1 MKGETNDS
9 RTFCRIVR
17 KTPKRCTGR
26 GDTRNTQACAR
37 APRHSG
43 AIALR
48 FSATLIGLAV
58 LVGAVPA
65 QAQES
70 IWSGT
75 LNVSDLQL
83 GFGVGCNNL
92 SPPNSDKCSNSS
104 RLSDDDFTDN
114 GTYSMTRISLKS
126 TGDLTIHI
134 QPRLPARLKGLSL
147 QVGETAFRLRS
158 ADTITDVSTVSQR
171 VWNDTGL
178 SWSAGD
184 SVSLKLT
191 IPSPTGASIISTPR
205 FDNTYLRGEHI
216 EVAVDFSEAVAVSTV
231 LGSPQLFLALGDDPA
246 NYAERPA
253 TYHDGSGTLR
263 LVFRYAV
270 QREVRDTTG
279 INLSSNPLRLNGGAI
294 LVGPTHVRRRLPDW
308 ALLWPAQYID
318 GTVAYP
324 TGASIIST
332 PRFLNS
338 YIRGEHIDVAVYFN
352 AAVTVTG
359 SPQLFLA
366 LGDDV
371 DFLAERPAA
380 YHSGSGTSRLVFRY
394 SVQNGVRDTTGI
406 SLYRNPLRLNDGK
419 IREGATDAK
428 ITTLPDRL
436 VMMPTQNVN
445 GARTDTACAL
455 PDLTRKRQVWTG
467 TVTVGESGRH
477 HGYGDAD
484 SFGAL
489 DDTTYRIGS
498 TDYEVENTYVNAGE
512 VGVAN
517 DSFLQF
523 GLKTD
528 LSSEHRAALT
538 LYVCNAAYTLSS
550 AGRHPE
556 TLGVRYAWGGTSLDW
571 SSDATRTLYLAVRR
585 NIAASGKP
593 AISGTAMVGSLL
605 TAARGTIADAD
616 GVPAESTFTY
626 QWIRVDGSSESDISS
641 ATSSTYTLA
650 AADAGKKFRVRVSFT
665 DALGSEEV
673 RTSNVYPPS
682 VPGAPRNLEVSAGDG
697 EAVLTWTAPAS
708 DGGAAIARYQY
719 RYSEGTI
726 VSSSASWA
734 NVPDGLDAGA
744 RLGDERGVTV
754 PGLGNGTGYAFE
766 VRAVNG
772 AGFGAW
778 AGPVTATPAATACA
792 APSYGKR
799 RKIWTGTV
807 TVAPSTPLP
816 DHTLLGYA
824 FAFGF
829 GSLDDT
835 SFSIGST
842 RFEVEDVLVYTA
854 AASAERAGDL
864 QLRLNELP
872 HAKGTGE
879 PLTARGAGQAA
890 ALTVHVCGTAYALS
904 SADTPTEAPYF
915 LWDAGL
921 DWTSVDTRTLH
932 LSLPPNH
939 ASTGRPTVSGPTMVG
954 GTLMAATS
962 GIADTDGLPSS
973 FAYQWI
979 RVDADGTSNPT
990 DITGAT
996 SSAYTL
1002 AAADSGKK
1010 VQVKVS
1016 FMDVLGGEETRTSEA
1031 YPSATTVSMAVVPG
1045 APARLKASAG
1055 NGQVV
1060 LTWTAPAA
1068 TGGPPITGYQYRS
1081 ATGTTVPSST
1091 VWLAVPDSDDA
1102 GASTADERGVT
1113 VTGLANGTGYA
1124 FEVRAENSA
1133 GGGAKAG
1140 PVSATAS
1147 ATSCAAPNFG
1157 ARRNIWT
1164 GNLSVGPII
1173 SGGITTGYGFGK
1185 GRGGLDDKTFSIGSN
1200 NHEIDL
1206 LGVGS
1211 SGTEV
1216 GDVVFG
1222 LKDADLTTAETA
1234 ALRLHVCDTAY
1245 DFSAATLVSS
1255 RHDYVWADDLDWS
1268 SLSGR
1273 TLSVSLPAND
1283 GATGKP
1289 AISGTAEVGEMLTA
1303 ATTTLADTDGL
1314 PTTFSY
1320 QWVRVDGLDETDIS
1334 GATGSTYTVAAADR
1348 GRKIKVKVSFTDDL
1362 NGQETRTSDAY
1373 PASGTV
1379 PGLPTVSIAPVYA
1392 KGSTYVAYPVFRV
1405 AISAVQTSAVT
1416 VNLTIDQNAM
1426 YLSSTTQTIT
1436 IPANQTSATGKFRSS
1451 YGGTTSGGLIATV
1464 AAGTGYVPEA
1474 APEDAATVEMVAK
1487 GNAGALSFFWAAAA
1501 YSVDE
1506 GDAVAVVVRL
1516 RTAEGVP
1523 RPRESFHVSA
1533 VLTQELTDEADMAAQ
1548 GALLTGAGGDYAHT
1562 SERGDRFT
1570 PNDWSAD
1577 GVVFTASRTYTV
1589 PTTEDSAYEG
1599 DERFK
1604 ITLSR
1609 AAGAVGSVGTPADTI
1624 VTIVD
1629 DDTVEVTGVAV
1640 TSSPSSRSTYGAGE
1654 TISFTATFSE
1664 KVTVMGTPQFAFSL
1678 GGGVTRQADYASG
1691 SDSTELV
1698 FSYTVAAGDND
1709 PDGVSWAADALSLN
1723 GGTVKFTTTVPAN
1736 AVDATLTHAA
1746 GDAQSGHKVDTAP
1759 ALSSAMVN
1767 GTTLT
1772 LTFGEALDT
1781 ASVPAPSAFTVKV
1794 DGSAASLA
1802 SGGAV
1807 EVSGSTVTLTLAAPV
1822 AASATAT
1829 VSYTAPLSN
1838 PLQDVG
1844 GTDAVAFSDQT
1855 VSNGTDN
1862 VAPVFTNDAE
1872 TRSFTETVGDG
1883 TVTAAVDVGAAV
1895 TATDTNNDTLA
1906 YSLEGTDASKF
1917 DIVEASGQVRT
1928 KVGRTY
1934 DREAKAS
1941 YSVTVKA
1948 SDGMDADTVAVTI
1961 DVDDATEVPAAP
1973 GAPSVAPTVGDATSL
1988 DASWSAPGNTGRP
2001 DITGYKLRYRQG
2013 SGAWT
2018 DHSHTGAGTS
2028 TTIAS
2033 LATDT
2038 TYEVQVRAVNADGD
2052 GGWSES
2058 GNGSTGTAV
2067 ATVPGAP
2074 AGFTATSGD
2083 TEATL
2088 SWAAPASDGGEAI
2101 THYRYRHAAG
2111 TTVPLGTAWIDVLDS
2126 GDAGASTADERRLAV
2141 TGLANGTAY
2150 AFELHAVNGVGEGPA
2165 ASATATPLENQMPSA
2180 VVDLRALTGDGM
2192 VTLTWAAA
2200 GRSGTGSHIACYEY
2214 RHAAGSTVPSGT
2226 PWQSV
2231 EAVRYPYVQVS
2242 GLDNGRR
2249 YAFEVRAVNAG
2260 GSEGPAV
2267 RLVAT
2272 PRAEAAKSLPTA
2284 PRALRAKGSLYERGV
2299 SELGQVTLS
2308 WEAPADLG
2316 NTLLV
2321 RYEYRYAEDGASLSS
2336 APWNH
2341 GPVSERTLTERTLAA
2356 GTSYTFELRAVTLVG
2371 VGPAATV
2378 GASTPRSQRLIL
2390 SVFTRGAAVEGQD
2403 LTIGVRRSGKPDP
2416 DEAVLAVVEIYD
2428 SALSRPTAKAVDI
2441 PTGVHEGTIEFPVPF
2456 DGERGAARELA
2467 VTLGPGTWKPERS
2480 YTVGTTPARATVQVR
2495 NMDPLL
2501 SVRDATVD
2509 EGPQAQL
2516 SFDVSLDRVAAQ
2528 AVTVDYATS
2537 DGTATSGAD
2546 YTATSGTLSFAAGE
2560 LAQTVSVRV
2569 LDDAHDERTETLTLT
2584 LVDATGAAIDDATA
2598 TGRIVNTDPMP
2609 KAWLARFGRTA
2620 SDHVIQAIE
2629 SRLHGDGSAPPQS
2642 HLTIGGRRVDAP
2654 FDRAGSATAVDV
2666 RPDTRDPRFAPRTP
2680 GARPYRL
2687 KAEAL
2692 GLAGGSHAGSGAA
2705 PHVGLAP
2712 GNGFAPE
2719 GGSAPRSGA
2728 GWLLAG
2734 LLGLSDLEGGL
2745 MDSSF
2750 LYASP
2755 ADGGDAPAW
2764 PGRWTVWGQI
2774 AETRF
2779 DGADG
2784 ALSVHGEVATATVG
2798 FDTGADRWLAG
2809 VAVSYSLGEGAY
2821 AQAQAGGGRVASS
2834 LASVSPFARFELS
2847 ERTSLWGVLGHG
2859 AGRLSLRP
2867 EGAGAAMEAELRN
2880 TMTAFGARSA
2890 LTARAGSAG
2899 RFDLSLVSDAR
2910 LTSTVSDTVA
2920 GLVGTTGETG
2930 RVRFLLEG
2938 AGSVPLATGGT
2949 LTPTLEAGLR
2959 YDSGDAET
2967 GAGVEFGAGLG
2978 YAAGRFALQVN
2989 ARGLVAHEDAGYEEW
3004 GVSGTARYRAARDGR
3019 GLSFDLG
3026 SAWGATQSGVEG
3038 LWNRQDASGLA
3049 RGAALDAAPRLK
3061 ANLGYGLHGP
3071 KGRALWV
3078 PYLGVEF
3085 GQGGSQA
3092 LQIGLKLSSGPN
3104 AEAGVEFGRQGGGAG
3119 GGAPERAVQLHWGLR
3134 W

>member
-1 MKGETNDS
+1 MIEL
-9 RTFCRIVR
+9 
-17 KTPKRCTGR
+17 
-26 GDTRNTQACAR
+26 
-37 APRHSG
+37 RHSG

-48 FSATLIGLAV
+48 LAAALIGLAV
-58 LVGAVPA
+58 LVGAAPA

-75 LNVSDLQL
+75 LTVSDLQL
-83 GFGVGCNNL
+83 DLGVGCHNL
-92 SPPNSDKCSNSS
+92 SPSNSEKCSNSS
-104 RLSDDDFTDN
+104 RLSDDDFSTGN
-114 GTYSMTRISLKS
+114 VIYSMTVISLKS
-126 TGDLTIHI
+126 TGVLAIRI
-134 QPRLPARLKGLSL
+134 QRGLPAHLRGLSL
-147 QVGETAFRLRS
+147 QVGDTAFKFRS
-158 ADTITDVSTVSQR
+158 ANTIVDQSTSLER
-171 VWNDTGL
+171 VWNNTGL

-191 IPSPTGASIISTPR
+191 VPSTTGASIISTPR

-231 LGSPQLFLALGDDPA
+231 SGTPQLFLALGDDPA
-246 NYAERPA
+246 NYAEQAAAYR
-253 TYHDGSGTLR
+253 HGSGTSQ

-279 INLSSNPLRLNGGAI
+279 INLYSNPLRTNGGAI
-294 LVGPTHVRRRLPDW
+294 LVGPTHVRRTLQDW
-308 ALLWPAQYID
+308 RLLWPAQYID

-338 YIRGEHIDVAVYFN
+338 YIRGEHIEVAVDFN
-352 AAVTVTG
+352 AKVTVTG
-359 SPQLFLA
+359 FPQLFLA
-366 LGDDV
+366 LGDEV
-371 DFLAERPAA
+371 DFLAVRPAA
-380 YHSGSGTSRLVFRY
+380 YHRGSGTARLVFRY
-394 SVQNGVRDTTGI
+394 AVQSDVGDTTGI
-406 SLYRNPLRLNDGK
+406 SLFRDPLRLNGGT
-419 IREGATDAK
+419 IREGATAAK
-428 ITTLPDRL
+428 ITALPDRL
-436 VMMPTQNVN
+436 DLMPTQNVN
-445 GARTDTACAL
+445 GARTDAACAA
-455 PDLTRKRQVWTG
+455 PDLRGKQQVWTG
-467 TVTVGESGRH
+467 TVTVGEFGRH

-489 DDTTYRIGS
+489 DNTTFRIGS
-498 TDYEVENTYVNAGE
+498 TDYEVEKAYVDAGE
-512 VGVAN
+512 GGVAD

-523 GLKTD
+523 GLETN

-556 TLGVRYAWGGTSLDW
+556 TPGVRYAWGRTSLDW
-571 SSDATRTLYLAVRR
+571 SGVATRTLYLALRR
-585 NIAASGKP
+585 NTAASGKP
-593 AISGTAMVGSLL
+593 AISGTATVGSML
-605 TAARGTIADAD
+605 TAGRGTIADAD

-626 QWIRVDGSSESDISS
+626 QWIRVDGSSESDISG
-641 ATSSTYTLA
+641 ATSSTYTLV
-650 AADAGKKFRVRVSFT
+650 AADAGKKFRVRVGFT
-665 DALGSEEV
+665 DALGGEEV

-682 VPGAPRNLEVSAGDG
+682 VPGAPRNLEVSAGDA

-719 RYSEGTI
+719 RYSAGTT
-726 VSSSASWA
+726 VSSSASSA
-734 NVPDGLDAGA
+734 NVPDGRDAGA

-754 PGLGNGTGYAFE
+754 TGLGNGTGYAFE

-792 APSYGKR
+792 APSFGNR

-872 HAKGTGE
+872 HPKGTGE

-939 ASTGRPTVSGPTMVG
+939 AATGRPTVSGPTMVG
-954 GTLMAATS
+954 GTLMATTA

-990 DITGAT
+990 DIVGAT

-1016 FMDVLGGEETRTSEA
+1016 FMDVLGGAETRTSEA

-1091 VWLAVPDSDDA
+1091 VWLAVPDSGDA
-1102 GASTADERGVT
+1102 GTSTADERGVT

-1133 GGGAKAG
+1133 GSGAKAG

-1147 ATSCAAPNFG
+1147 AMSCAVPNFG

-1173 SGGITTGYGFGK
+1173 SGGSTTGYGFGG
-1185 GRGGLDDKTFSIGSN
+1185 GRGSLDDKTFSIGSN

-1206 LGVGS
+1206 LGVAS
-1211 SGTEV
+1211 TGTEV

-1222 LKDADLTTAETA
+1222 LKGADLTTAETA

-1245 DFSAATLVSS
+1245 DFSAATLVGSP
-1255 RHDYVWADDLDWS
+1255 HDYVWADDLDWS
-1268 SLSGR
+1268 SVSDR
-1273 TLSVSLPAND
+1273 ALSVSLPANNA
-1283 GATGKP
+1283 ATGKP

-1303 ATTTLADTDGL
+1303 ATTALADTDGL
-1314 PTTFSY
+1314 PTTFGY
-1320 QWVRVDGLDETDIS
+1320 QWVRVDGSEEMGIS
-1334 GATGSTYTVAAADR
+1334 GATESTYTVAAADR
-1348 GRKIKVKVSFTDDL
+1348 GGKIKVKVSFTDDL
-1362 NGQETRTSDAY
+1362 SGREIRTSDAY

-1392 KGSTYVAYPVFRV
+1392 TGSTYVADPVFRV
-1405 AISAVQTSAVT
+1405 AISEVQTSAVT
-1416 VNLTIDQNAM
+1416 VNLTIDQDAM
-1426 YLSSTTQTIT
+1426 YLSSTTQTII

-1451 YGGTTSGGLIATV
+1451 YGGTASGHLIATV
-1464 AAGTGYVPEA
+1464 APGTGYVPEA

-1487 GNAGALSFFWAAAA
+1487 GNADVLSFSWASAA

-1506 GDAVAVVVRL
+1506 GDAVDVVVRL
-1516 RTAEGVP
+1516 RTARGVP

-1562 SERGDRFT
+1562 SERGDRFM
-1570 PNDWSAD
+1570 PDDWSAD
-1577 GVVFTASRTYTV
+1577 GAVFTASRTYTV

-1629 DDTVEVTGVAV
+1629 DDMVEVTGAAV
-1640 TSSPSSRSTYGAGE
+1640 TSSPSSGSTYGAGE

-1664 KVTVMGTPQFAFSL
+1664 KVTVTGTPQFAFSL
-1678 GGGVTRQADYASG
+1678 GAGVTRQAEYASG

-1709 PDGVSWAADALSLN
+1709 ADGVSWAADALSLN

-1736 AVDATLTHAA
+1736 AVDAALTHAA

-1759 ALSSAMVN
+1759 ALSSATVN
-1767 GTTLT
+1767 GITLT
-1772 LTFGEALDT
+1772 LTFGEALDM
-1781 ASVPAPSAFTVKV
+1781 ASVPAASAFTVKV

-1802 SGGAV
+1802 SSGPV
-1807 EVSGSTVTLTLAAPV
+1807 EVSGSTVTLTLASPV

-1829 VSYTAPLSN
+1829 VSYTAPSSN

-1855 VSNGTDN
+1855 VSNGTGN
-1862 VAPVFTNDAE
+1862 AAPVFTNDAE

-1883 TVTAAVDVGAAV
+1883 TVTTAVDVGAAV
-1895 TATDTNNDTLA
+1895 TATDAESDPLA
-1906 YSLEGTDASKF
+1906 YSLEGSDAAKF
-1917 DIVEASGQVRT
+1917 HIVEASGQIRT
-1928 KVGRTY
+1928 KVGGTY

-1948 SDGMDADTVAVTI
+1948 SDATGADTVAVTI

-1973 GAPSVAPTVGDATSL
+1973 GAPSVAPTEGDATTL
-1988 DASWSAPGNTGRP
+1988 DASWSAPGNSGRP

-2018 DHSHTGAGTS
+2018 DHSHTGAGTG
-2028 TTIAS
+2028 TTIAG
-2033 LATDT
+2033 LAADT
-2038 TYEVQVRAVNADGD
+2038 AYEVQVRAVNADGD
-2052 GGWSES
+2052 GVWSGS
-2058 GNGSTGTAV
+2058 GNASTGP

-2074 AGFTATSGD
+2074 ADFTATSGD

-2111 TTVPLGTAWIDVLDS
+2111 TTVPLGTAWIDVPDS
-2126 GDAGASTADERRLAV
+2126 GDAGASTADERRLAM

-2150 AFELHAVNGVGEGPA
+2150 AFEVRAVNNVGEGPA
-2165 ASATATPLENQMPSA
+2165 ATATATPLENPRPSA
-2180 VVDLRALTGDGM
+2180 VVDLQAATGDGI
-2192 VTLTWAAA
+2192 VTLTWTAPE
-2200 GRSGTGSHIACYEY
+2200 RSGTGSHIVSYEY

-2226 PWQSV
+2226 PWRSV
-2231 EAVRYPYVQVS
+2231 KAVRDPRVQVS

-2272 PRAEAAKSLPTA
+2272 PRAEAAQSLPTA
-2284 PRALRAKGSLYERGV
+2284 PRALRAEGSLYERGV
-2299 SELGQVTLS
+2299 SELGQVTLT
-2308 WEAPADLG
+2308 WEAPANLG
-2316 NTLLV
+2316 NTPLI
-2321 RYEYRYAEDGASLSS
+2321 RYEYRYAEAGASLPP

-2341 GPVSERTLTERTLAA
+2341 GPASERPQTERNLAA
-2356 GTSYTFELRAVTLVG
+2356 GTSYTFELRAVTEAG
-2371 VGPAATV
+2371 AGPAATV
-2378 GASTPRSQRLIL
+2378 EVTTPRSQRLNL
-2390 SVFTRGAAVEGQD
+2390 SVFTHGAAVEGQD
-2403 LTIGVRRSGKPDP
+2403 LTVGVRRSGIPEP

-2441 PTGVHEGTIEFPVPF
+2441 PTGAHEGTIEFPVPF
-2456 DGERGAARELA
+2456 DGGRGAARELA
-2467 VTLGPGTWKPERS
+2467 VTLGPGTWKPERG
-2480 YTVGTTPARATVQVR
+2480 YTVGATPARATVQVR

-2516 SFDVSLDRVAAQ
+2516 SFDVSLDRVATQ

-2546 YTATSGTLSFAAGE
+2546 YTAKSGALSFAAGE
-2560 LAQTVSVRV
+2560 LAKTVSVRV
-2569 LDDAHDERTETLTLT
+2569 LDDAHDESTETLTLT
-2584 LVDATGAAIDDATA
+2584 LSNATGAAIDDATA
-2598 TGRIVNTDPMP
+2598 EGRIVNTDPIP

-2629 SRLHGDGSAPPQS
+2629 SRLHSDGSAPPQS
-2642 HLTIGGRRVDAP
+2642 HLTIGGRRVDTL
-2654 FDRAGSATAVDV
+2654 FDRVCSAAAVDV
-2666 RPDTRDPRFAPRTP
+2666 RPDTPDPRLEPETP
-2680 GARPYRL
+2680 WARMHRP

-2692 GLAGGSHAGSGAA
+2692 GLADGSRAGISYAASGF
-2705 PHVGLAP
+2705 AP
-2712 GNGFAPE
+2712 GNGFAP
-2719 GGSAPRSGA
+2719 GSGSAPRTGA
-2728 GWLLAG
+2728 GRRLAA
-2734 LLGLSDLEGGL
+2734 LLGLPDLEGML
-2745 MDSSF
+2745 MGSSF
-2750 LYASP
+2750 LYSNSAN
-2755 ADGGDAPAW
+2755 DGDAPAW
-2764 PGRWTVWGQI
+2764 LGGWTAWGQT
-2774 AETRF
+2774 AGTRF
-2779 DGADG
+2779 NGRDGL
-2784 ALSVHGEVATATVG
+2784 LSVHGKVATATVG
-2798 FDTGADRWLAG
+2798 FDTRRERWLAG
-2809 VAVSYSLGEGAY
+2809 VAVSYSLGDGAY
-2821 AQAQAGGGRVASS
+2821 TQAQAGGGRVAST
-2834 LASVSPFARFELS
+2834 LASVSPFARFELN

-2867 EGAGAAMEAELRN
+2867 ERAGDAIETDLTN
-2880 TMTAFGARSA
+2880 TMTAFGARTS
-2890 LTARAGSAG
+2890 LTAWAGRTG
-2899 RFDLSLVSDAR
+2899 RFDLSLASDAR

-2920 GLVGTTGETG
+2920 GLIGATGETG

-2938 AGSVPLATGGT
+2938 AGSVPVAVGGT
-2949 LTPTLEAGLR
+2949 LTPTLEVGLR
-2959 YDSGDAET
+2959 YDGGDAET
-2967 GAGVEFGAGLG
+2967 GAGVEIGAGLG

-3004 GVSGTARYRAARDGR
+3004 GVSGTVRYRAAHDGR
-3019 GLSFDLG
+3019 GLAFDLG

-3038 LWNRQDASGLA
+3038 LWNCQDASGLA
-3049 RGAALDAAPRLK
+3049 RGVAPGAAPRLK
-3061 ANLGYGLHGP
+3061 ANLGYGVHGP

-3078 PYLGVEF
+3078 PHLGVES

-3092 LQIGLKLSSGPN
+3092 LQLGLKFASGPN
-3104 AEAGVEFGRQGGGAG
+3104 FEAAVEFRRQGGGAG
-3119 GGAPERAVQLHWGLR
+3119 GREPERAVQLRLGLR